1 VKELDSVSRQLAVV
15 EHELENEVVKSSD
28 YENRIKTLQ
37 NELSL
42 KAQVHKQVFLL
53 AILVSYLSKVCIIQ
67 IFFTGYALA

>member
-1 VKELDSVSRQLAVV
+1 VSRQLAVV